1 MPHGTL
7 STFQK
12 ALVQSS
18 LAAAPAP
25 VHQSAPE
32 LRCSRRPKSVHRHRH
47 GLKPITLTV
56 SATQPSRNSGGQ
68 GPKGKVGELGLKTPD
83 VLHFSEAIGSTAL
96 VQSPGQTAQPA
107 NTEPSSLLGTE
118 ASTGAPNSSGVKSAT
133 LRYDLPTPA
142 VAVRNLV
149 ELAQYA
155 HLCTIMSNMHH
166 RRSGY
171 PFGTIVDFASDGAG
185 CPLFCLSPL
194 AIHTRNIMEDA
205 RCSLVVQ
212 MPGWTGMANARVTI
226 FGDVYQLP
234 PDMHQAAREIYAAKH
249 AKERRGQWVSGNLVF
264 FRMHR
269 ILDIYFVGGFGTVQ
283 WVDVA
288 DYMATRPDSI
298 VAADPQQ
305 TISVLNKKFDMSLRK
320 LLCRKLRPHVDEAVL
335 ISIDKLGADVRV
347 RVGTDYSVERIGWQN
362 HVHTQEDAVKAME
375 ELIKLDSTAMVRP
388 RSDVR
393 TLL

>member
-1 MPHGTL
+1 MPCCTL
-7 STFQK
+7 LQSPQ
-12 ALVQSS
+12 ALVRST
-18 LAAAPAP
+18 AA
-25 VHQSAPE
+25 
-32 LRCSRRPKSVHRHRH
+32 RRPASLFLGRSGRSSHSRLHN
-47 GLKPITLTV
+47 
-56 SATQPSRNSGGQ
+56 SRNSSRLAAEPASAKPASSSKDGAEARQ
-68 GPKGKVGELGLKTPD
+68 KLEDLKKPD
-83 VLHFSEAIGSTAL
+83 VLHFSDPAGSAAL
-96 VQSPGQTAQPA
+96 VSAPAQQAEHAKSEGSP
-107 NTEPSSLLGTE
+107 LLGTE
-118 ASTGAPNSSGVKSAT
+118 ASRGAPNASGVKNAT

-194 AIHTRNIMEDA
+194 AIHTRNIMEDP

-234 PDMHQAAREIYAAKH
+234 PDMHEAAREIYVEKH
-249 AKERRGQWVSGNLVF
+249 AREKKGEWVSGNLVF

-269 ILDIYFVGGFGTVQ
+269 ISDIYFVGGFGTVQ

-288 DYMATRPDSI
+288 DYMATKPDSI

-305 TISVLNKKFDMSLRK
+305 TISALNAHFDGPLRK
-320 LLCRKLRPHVDEAVL
+320 LMCRKLRPHVDEAIL

-347 RVGTDYSVERIGWQN
+347 RVGSDYSVERIGWQH
-362 HVHTQEDAVKAME
+362 HVQNQADAIK
-375 ELIKLDSTAMVRP
+375 ELEGLISLNGSAIARP

>member
-1 MPHGTL
+1 MPC
-7 STFQK
+7 
-12 ALVQSS
+12 SS
-18 LAAAPAP
+18 QLHHPQAPA
-25 VHQSAPE
+25 VSQLGRSADSVSRRQLGIYQSAAV
-32 LRCSRRPKSVHRHRH
+32 SHQRRQRLAR
-47 GLKPITLTV
+47 
-56 SATQPSRNSGGQ
+56 ATATPRSTRQGSNSGNSDATDET
-68 GPKGKVGELGLKTPD
+68 KVGKVTKPN
-83 VLHFSEAIGSTAL
+83 VLHFADPAGSSAL
-96 VQSPGQTAQPA
+96 FQSVPEGTEQPRQ
-107 NTEPSSLLGTE
+107 ESKPLLGTE
-118 ASTGAPNSSGVKSAT
+118 ASRGAPNASGVKNAT

-166 RRSGY
+166 RRAGY

-194 AIHTRNIMEDA
+194 AIHTRNIMEDP

-234 PDMHQAAREIYAAKH
+234 PDMHEAAREIYVTKH
-249 AKERRGQWVSGNLVF
+249 AKEKKGEWVSGNLVF

-269 ILDIYFVGGFGTVQ
+269 ISDIYFVGGFGTVQ

-288 DYMATRPDSI
+288 DYMATKPDSI
-298 VAADPQQ
+298 VAADPQE
-305 TISVLNKKFDMSLRK
+305 TISGLNAQFEGSLKK
-320 LLCRKLRPHVDEAVL
+320 LLCRKLRPHVDEAIL

-347 RVGTDYSVERIGWQN
+347 RVGSDYSVERIGWQK
-362 HVHTQEDAVKAME
+362 HVHTQAEAMQEME
-375 ELIKLDSTAMVRP
+375 ELISLDNNAMGR
-388 RSDVR
+388 RTNVR
-393 TLL
+393 TRL

>member
-1 MPHGTL
+1 MP
-7 STFQK
+7 
-12 ALVQSS
+12 
-18 LAAAPAP
+18 
-25 VHQSAPE
+25 
-32 LRCSRRPKSVHRHRH
+32 
-47 GLKPITLTV
+47 
-56 SATQPSRNSGGQ
+56 ATARQPSSSTQDNNGS
-68 GPKGKVGELGLKTPD
+68 KGKVGEVTTPN
-83 VLHFSEAIGSTAL
+83 VLQFSDPAALIHSPAQDADQTKSEGS
-96 VQSPGQTAQPA
+96 P
-107 NTEPSSLLGTE
+107 LLGTE
-118 ASTGAPNSSGVKSAT
+118 ASRGAPLVSGVKNAT

-194 AIHTRNIMEDA
+194 AIHTRNIMEDP

-234 PDMHQAAREIYAAKH
+234 PEMHEAAREIYVAKH
-249 AKERRGQWVSGNLVF
+249 ARESKKGEWVSGNLVF

-288 DYMATRPDSI
+288 DYMATKPDSI

-305 TISVLNKKFDMSLRK
+305 TISDLNAQFDGSLRK
-320 LLCRKLRPHVDEAVL
+320 LMCRKLRPHVDEAIL

-347 RVGTDYSVERIGWQN
+347 RVGSDYSVERIGWQN
-362 HVHTQEDAVKAME
+362 HVHAQADAIREME
-375 ELIKLDSTAMVRP
+375 ELVRLDGTAMARP